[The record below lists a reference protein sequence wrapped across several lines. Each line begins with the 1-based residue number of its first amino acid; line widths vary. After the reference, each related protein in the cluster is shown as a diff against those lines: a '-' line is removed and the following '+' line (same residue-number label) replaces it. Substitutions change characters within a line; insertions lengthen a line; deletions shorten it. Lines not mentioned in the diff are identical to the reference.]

1 MKLFY
6 NILKLLTALAVIAG
20 IVYVVIAYGD
30 KIVAWVK
37 KILRLDCCCDMDC
50 CCDGEC
56 CEDDFCEAVVE
67 SAAENVQAEENDF
80 E

>member
-37 KILRLDCCCDMDC
+37 KVLHWDCCCNSDC
-50 CCDGEC
+50 CCDGDC
-56 CEDDFCEAVVE
+56 CEDDFCEAVE
-67 SAAENVQAEENDF
+67 EPAPENIQAEEADF